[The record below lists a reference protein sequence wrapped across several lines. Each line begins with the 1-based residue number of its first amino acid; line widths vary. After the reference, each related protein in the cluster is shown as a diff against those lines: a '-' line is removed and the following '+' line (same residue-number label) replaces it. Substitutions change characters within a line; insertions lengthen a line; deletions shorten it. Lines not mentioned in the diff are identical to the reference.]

1 MPRSVRPPGKPTR
14 KSTASA
20 AKPTSKHTVLWTRHA
35 EKSTVKTTA
44 SASKP
49 SALDEYRHAKNDAI
63 SSYESHQTR
72 LLKMSEE
79 MQVVWFTVFDSRDA
93 PATLRVSWRSCWGR
107 LESILMAIF
116 LDCLQ
121 GRSVDL
127 SEESRE
133 KLTNVLEA
141 LKAKVTLHHHQSVLQ
156 NQLRALL
163 ECFTNLTQKT
173 SDVSTWHTILDE
185 LLCNTTSS
193 SVYRTTEAGLIEQHL
208 DRANRSLR

>member
-1 MPRSVRPPGKPTR
+1 M
-14 KSTASA
+14 
-20 AKPTSKHTVLWTRHA
+20 
-35 EKSTVKTTA
+35 
-44 SASKP
+44 
-49 SALDEYRHAKNDAI
+49 
-63 SSYESHQTR
+63 
-72 LLKMSEE
+72 
-79 MQVVWFTVFDSRDA
+79 VWFTVFDSRDA
-93 PATLRVSWRSCWGR
+93 PATLRVSWRSCWDR
-107 LESILMAIF
+107 LESILMAIL

-163 ECFTNLTQKT
+163 ECFTNLTQKP
-173 SDVSTWHTILDE
+173 SDVSTRHTILDE

-208 DRANRSLR
+208 DRANRSLRQIAKLAHQIAVPTEHTCLMRVCASEIAVCLNLQAHEQRACMNDARPDV